1 MLFLLSWLSC
11 YILRTTTQTTYTT
24 KNVVLVVLVVVLYF
38 KDDNWNNLYNQ
49 ESCRGTKIIAHLSEN
64 VNLVVINI
72 DKRRR
77 ENRSEKALRRAKNA
91 NRRHTLGER
100 ISCLGERKSCRPNS
114 GARSACPAAGRRGRL
129 AGVSYRIFR
138 GFNERLRRDHRKC
151 FIPSKAYGVMLA
163 LFSVAGAG
171 GGFRGNFRGQ

>member
-1 MLFLLSWLSC
+1 MEGRNRAENLLKKVFGVEVGSNNEDNCLG
-11 YILRTTTQTTYTT
+11 RT
-24 KNVVLVVLVVVLYF
+24 
-38 KDDNWNNLYNQ
+38 
-49 ESCRGTKIIAHLSEN
+49 SCRGTKIIAHLSEN
-64 VNLVVINI
+64 VNLVVINV
-72 DKRRR
+72 DKLRRA
-77 ENRSEKALRRAKNA
+77 NRSEKALRRAKNA

-100 ISCLGERKSCRPNS
+100 NSCLGERKSCRPNS

-138 GFNERLRRDHRKC
+138 GFNERLRRNHRKC
-151 FIPSKAYGVMLA
+151 FILSKTYGVMLA